1 MSDAEVRF
9 RVKVER
15 KELMENTAAAQGTT
29 LAHLIRESFAAF
41 WFDWVPT
48 ANRIL
53 IEGGDLEKEWEA
65 FRLRHPDFEMP
76 LRRR

>member
-29 LAHLIRESFAAF
+29 LAHLIRESFSAF

-53 IEGGDLEKEWEA
+53 VEGGDLEKEWEA

-76 LRRR
+76 IRRR

>member
-9 RVKVER
+9 RTRVDE
-15 KELMENTAAAQGTT
+15 KELMENTAAAQETT
-29 LAHLIRESFAAF
+29 LSHLLRESFRAF

-53 IEGGDLEKEWEA
+53 VEGGDLKREWEA
-65 FRLRHPDFEMP
+65 FRLRHPDFQMP